1 MKARLTMLLT
11 CLFLVVGGVFSQ
23 TKVNGTVTSQDDGQP
38 VIGASVLVVGTQEGT
53 VTDFN
58 GKFSLTLPDGK
69 KMLRITYVGMEPL
82 EVSARPNMRIM
93 LTSNRQALDEVIVV
107 AYGTAK
113 RSAFTGAAT
122 SLKADQI
129 SRRQVSS
136 ALDALSGAASGVQV
150 TQYTGQPGVDPDIR
164 VRGIG
169 SMSASNK
176 PLYVVDGVPYDGKI
190 TSINPA
196 DIESMSVL
204 KDASA
209 SAIYGARGANG
220 VVIITTKSAKRG
232 EDAKVT
238 FDARWGS
245 NSRGVPNYDVLEN
258 AGDYYEKYYRA
269 LYNQNFYSAAGGD
282 EAAAHAFAN
291 KNLFSNLGAKV
302 FTVPEGQ
309 LLIGS
314 NFKLN
319 PNATLGYQEGDY
331 YYTPDDWYDEM
342 YNTGNLRQ
350 EYNATVSGS
359 TDRLTYYMSMGVLDE
374 KGIINSSD
382 YRRYTGR
389 LSADYQAK
397 SWLKVGANFGYS
409 FEKQAY
415 PGAQNSWGSSGNSFY
430 VADNIAPIYPMYVRN
445 ADGTVKVDDMG
456 ITVMDT
462 GTNTP
467 WKRKFSA
474 GNPLIDLSLNSYNQ
488 ERSAVNAKAFALINL
503 PLDGLRLNVNT
514 NVNVSDTR
522 ENNLYNPYY
531 GSSSSSGGSVNVNH
545 YRRIGNNNQ
554 FLLTYQHSFGDH
566 NVDLLAG
573 HENYHMK
580 YQKLET
586 AKQNLYLGNV
596 AELDNA
602 ISYPSSPVSNTIDY
616 STVGWLFRAQ
626 YNYQEKY
633 FASASY
639 RRDASS
645 RFADGHKWGNF
656 GSFGVAWLISKEKFM
671 ESTKSWLNELKFKA
685 SIGSQGND
693 ALMYS
698 GELNYYPAEDRYK
711 VSDVNG
717 TPVPVF
723 DGYKGNRDIS
733 WETSISTNIG
743 IEFSL
748 LKNRLNG
755 SIEYYNRTTKDMLYY
770 RPVAVSL
777 GYDSYPVN
785 EGSMY
790 NRGMEL
796 QLSGTVFKA
805 KNVSVELNAN
815 MTTLKNKITSYPTV
829 YKGSMMIREEGGSIY
844 ESYIRSYAGVWHGND
859 SEYSFAADFDKSTLT
874 LGDGLYYVDPD
885 NGDFTVTNVYND
897 AKQAHHGSTAPK
909 AYGGFGLTAAAYGFD
924 FSMQFAYQLGGKVY
938 DHKYQGLMSSNGGTG
953 HNWSVDINDAWS
965 PQNPTSN
972 IPRLDTGVDD
982 DQRVSDRF
990 LISSNYLCL
999 NNITLGY
1006 TLPKKLVSKA
1016 YLTNVRVYVTGDN
1029 LALWTKRK
1037 GLDPRRSL
1045 AMGVSTLSGGYS
1057 DTYAGL
1063 KTISGGISVTF

>member
-1 MKARLTMLLT
+1 MILASM
-11 CLFLVVGGVFSQ
+11 FLMVGVALAQ
-23 TKVNGTVTSQDDGQP
+23 TKVSGTVTSQEDGQP
-38 VIGASVLVVGTQEGT
+38 VIGASVLVVGTQVGT
-53 VTDFN
+53 VTDAD
-58 GKFSLTLPDGK
+58 GKFSLTCPAGK
-69 KMLRITYVGMEPL
+69 STLRITYVGMEPL
-82 EVSARPNMRIM
+82 EVSARPNMRIV
-93 LTSNRQALDEVIVV
+93 LTSDQTALDEVLVV

-122 SLKADQI
+122 QVKSDVI

-136 ALDALSGAASGVQV
+136 ALDALAGAASGVQV
-150 TQYTGQPGVDPDIR
+150 TQYNGQPGTDPTIR

-169 SMSASNK
+169 SLSASSN

-238 FDARWGS
+238 FNARLGV
-245 NSRGVPNYDVLEN
+245 NKRGVPNYDVLED

-269 LYNQNFYSAAGGD
+269 LYNEKFYSAAGGD
-282 EAAAHAFAN
+282 VAAAHAYAN
-291 KNLFSNLGAKV
+291 NNLFSQLGAKV
-302 FTVPEGQ
+302 FTVPTGET
-309 LLIGS
+309 LIGT

-319 PNATLGYQEGDY
+319 PNAKLGYVEGNY

-342 YNTGNLRQ
+342 YNNNNLRQ
-350 EYNATVSGS
+350 EYNATVSGA
-359 TDRLTYYMSMGVLDE
+359 TDRMTYYMSLGMLDE
-374 KGIINSSD
+374 KGIINSSE

-397 SWLKVGANFGYS
+397 EWLKVGANFGYA
-409 FEKQAY
+409 FEKQGA

-430 VADNIAPIYPMYVRN
+430 IADNIAPIYPLYVRN
-445 ADGTVKVDDMG
+445 ADGTNKIDDMG

-462 GTNTP
+462 GTNTN

-474 GNPLIDLSLNSYNQ
+474 GNPLIDLTLNSYNL
-488 ERSAVNAKAFALINL
+488 ERSSINAKGFALIDL
-503 PLDGLRLNVNT
+503 PLEGLRFNANISA
-514 NVNVSDTR
+514 NIYDIR
-522 ENNLYNPYY
+522 ENNLYNPHY
-531 GSSSSSGGSVNVNH
+531 GTSSSSGGSVNVGH
-545 YRRIGNNNQ
+545 YRRIGINHQ
-554 FLLTYQHSFGDH
+554 YLLTYQHSFGDH

-573 HENYHMK
+573 YENYHMK
-580 YQKLET
+580 YQTLET
-586 AKQNLYLGNV
+586 SKQNLYLDNV

-602 ISYPSSPVSNTIDY
+602 IAYPSSPVSNTIDY
-616 STVGWLFRAQ
+616 TTCGWLFRAQ

-639 RRDASS
+639 RRDGSS
-645 RFADGHKWGNF
+645 RFASGHKWGNF
-656 GSFGVAWLISKEKFM
+656 GSFGVAWMISKENFM
-671 ESTKSWLNELKFKA
+671 ESTKSWLNELKIKA
-685 SIGSQGND
+685 SIGQQGND
-693 ALMYS
+693 ALMYD
-698 GELNYYPAEDRYK
+698 GALNYYPAEDRYK

-717 TPVPVF
+717 IAVPVF
-723 DGYKGNRDIS
+723 DAYKGNRDIT
-733 WETSISTNIG
+733 WETSTSTNIG
-743 IEFSL
+743 IEFSMF
-748 LKNRLNG
+748 KNRLSG
-755 SIEYYNRTTKDMLYY
+755 SIEYYNRSTKDMLYY

-790 NRGMEL
+790 NRGVEV
-796 QLSGTVFKA
+796 QLSGTVFKT
-805 KNVSVELNAN
+805 KDVSVELNAN
-815 MTTLKNKITSYPTV
+815 LTTLKNKITEYPQV
-829 YKGSMMIREEGGSIY
+829 MKGSMLIREEGGSIY
-844 ESYIRSYAGVWHGND
+844 ESYLKSYAGVWHGD
-859 SEYSFAADFDKSTLT
+859 ESEYSFGKDFDKSTLV

-885 NGDFTVTNVYND
+885 NGDYTVTNVYND
-897 AKQAHHGSTAPK
+897 AKQAHQGSTAPK
-909 AYGGFGLTAAAYGFD
+909 AYGGFGLTATAYGFD
-924 FSMQFAYQLGGKVY
+924 FSVQFAYQLGGRLY

-953 HNWSVDINDAWS
+953 HNWSTDINNAWS
-965 PQNPTSN
+965 PENPNSN
-972 IPRLDTGVDD
+972 VPRLDTGVDD
-982 DQRVSDRF
+982 EQRNSNRF
-990 LISSNYLCL
+990 LVSSNYLCM

-1006 TLPKKLVSKA
+1006 TLPKKWLSAIK
-1016 YLTNVRVYVTGDN
+1016 LSNVRVYITGDN
-1029 LALWTKRK
+1029 LALWSKRK

-1045 AMGVSTLSGGYS
+1045 TMGVSTLGGGYS

>member
-1 MKARLTMLLT
+1 MEKRLTMLLVG
-11 CLFLVVGGVFSQ
+11 LFLLVGGAFSQ
-23 TKVNGTVTSQDDGQP
+23 TKVSGTVVSQDDMQP
-38 VIGASVLVVGTQEGT
+38 VIGASVLVVGTTTGT
-53 VTDFN
+53 VTN
-58 GKFSLTLPDGK
+58 AQGKFTLTVPEGK
-69 KMLRITYVGMEPL
+69 KTLRISYVGMETL
-82 EVSARPNMRIM
+82 EVSARPNMKIV
-93 LTSNRQALDEVIVV
+93 LTSDQAALDEVIVV

-113 RSAFTGAAT
+113 KSAFTGAAT
-122 SLKADQI
+122 QLDESVI
-129 SRRQVSS
+129 GRRQVSS

-150 TQYTGQPGVDPDIR
+150 TQYTGQPGSDPTIR

-169 SMSASNK
+169 SLSASSN

-220 VVIITTKSAKRG
+220 VVIITTKTAKRG
-232 EDAKVT
+232 QEAKVT

-245 NSRGVPNYDVLEN
+245 NSRGVPNYDVLSN

-269 LYNQNFYSAAGGD
+269 LYNERFYSAAGGD
-282 EAAAHAFAN
+282 VAAAHAYAN
-291 KNLFSNLGAKV
+291 SNLYSNLGAKV
-302 FTVPEGQ
+302 YTVPAGET
-309 LLIGS
+309 LIGT

-319 PNATLGYQEGDY
+319 PNATLGYKEGNY

-359 TDRLTYYMSMGVLDE
+359 NERMTYYMSLGMLDE
-374 KGIINSSD
+374 KGIINSSN

-397 SWLKVGANFGYS
+397 EWLKVGANMGYA
-409 FEKQAY
+409 FEKQGS
-415 PGAQNSWGSSGNSFY
+415 PTSQNAWGSSGNSFY
-430 VADNIAPIYPMYVRN
+430 VADNIAPIYPLYVRN
-445 ADGTVKVDDMG
+445 ADGSNKIDDMG

-474 GNPLIDLSLNSYNQ
+474 GNPLIDLSLNSYNL
-488 ERSAVNAKAFALINL
+488 ERSSINSKAYALIDL
-503 PLDGLRLNVNT
+503 PLEGLRFNT
-514 NVNVSDTR
+514 NVNANVYDIR

-531 GSSSSSGGSVNVNH
+531 GASSSSGGSVNVNH
-545 YRRIGNNNQ
+545 YRRIGINSQ

-566 NVDLLAG
+566 NVDVLAG

-580 YQKLET
+580 YQQLET
-586 AKQNLYLGNV
+586 AKQKLYLGDA

-602 ISYPSSPVSNTIDY
+602 ISYPSAPTSNTVDY
-616 STVGWLFRAQ
+616 ATLGWLFRAQ

-633 FASASY
+633 FASVSY

-656 GSFGVAWLISKEKFM
+656 GSFGAAWLISKEAFM
-671 ESTKSWLNELKFKA
+671 ESTQSWLNELKLKA

-693 ALMYS
+693 ALMYD

-723 DGYKGNRDIS
+723 DSYKGNRDIT
-733 WETSISTNIG
+733 WETSISTNLG

-748 LKNRLNG
+748 FKNRLSG

-770 RPVAVSL
+770 RPVAVSM

-790 NRGMEL
+790 NRGVEI
-796 QLSGTVFKA
+796 QLNGVVYKDQ
-805 KNVSVELNAN
+805 NISVELNAN
-815 MTTLKNKITSYPTV
+815 LTTLKNKITSYPTV
-829 YKGSMMIREEGGSIY
+829 MKGSMLIREEGGSIY
-844 ESYIRSYAGVWHGND
+844 ESYLRSYAGVWHGD
-859 SEYSFAADFDKSTLT
+859 ASEYSFNDKFDKSTLT
-874 LGDGLYYVDPD
+874 LGDALYYCDPD
-885 NGDFTVTNVYND
+885 EGDYNVTNVYTD
-897 AKQAHHGSTAPK
+897 AKQAHQGSTAPK
-909 AYGGFGLTAAAYGFD
+909 AYGGFGLNATAYGFD
-924 FSMQFAYQLGGKVY
+924 LSMQFAYQLGGKLY

-953 HNWSVDINDAWS
+953 HNWSTDIADAWS
-965 PQNPTSN
+965 PENPYSN
-972 IPRLDTGVDD
+972 VPRIDTGVNDSQDD
-982 DQRVSDRF
+982 SDRF
-990 LISSNYLCL
+990 LISSNYLSL
-999 NNITLGY
+999 NNVTLGY
-1006 TLPKKLVSKA
+1006 TLPKNLVQKMGIAS
-1016 YLTNVRVYVTGDN
+1016 LRVYVAGDN
-1029 LALWTKRK
+1029 LALWSKRK

-1045 AMGVSTLSGGYS
+1045 TMGVTTLGGGYS
-1057 DTYAGL
+1057 DTYAAL

>member
-1 MKARLTMLLT
+1 MKQRLTMILASM
-11 CLFLVVGGVFSQ
+11 FLMVGVALAQ
-23 TKVNGTVTSQDDGQP
+23 TKVSGTVTSQEDGQP
-38 VIGASVLVVGTQEGT
+38 VIGASVLVVGTQVGT
-53 VTDFN
+53 VTDAD
-58 GKFSLTLPDGK
+58 GKFSLTCPAGK
-69 KMLRITYVGMEPL
+69 STLRITYVGMEPL
-82 EVSARPNMRIM
+82 EVSARPNMRIV
-93 LTSNRQALDEVIVV
+93 LTSDQTALDEVLVV

-122 SLKADQI
+122 QVKSDVI

-136 ALDALSGAASGVQV
+136 ALDALAGAASGVQV
-150 TQYTGQPGVDPDIR
+150 TQYNGQPGTDPTIR

-169 SMSASNK
+169 SLSASSN

-238 FDARWGS
+238 FNARLGV
-245 NSRGVPNYDVLEN
+245 NKRGVPNYDVLED

-269 LYNQNFYSAAGGD
+269 LYNEKFYSAAGGD
-282 EAAAHAFAN
+282 VAAAHAYAN
-291 KNLFSNLGAKV
+291 NNLFSQLGAKV
-302 FTVPEGQ
+302 FTVPTGET
-309 LLIGS
+309 LIGT

-319 PNATLGYQEGDY
+319 PNAKLGYVEGNY

-342 YNTGNLRQ
+342 YNNNNLRQ
-350 EYNATVSGS
+350 EYNATVSGA
-359 TDRLTYYMSMGVLDE
+359 TDRMTYYMSLGMLDE
-374 KGIINSSD
+374 KGIINSSE

-397 SWLKVGANFGYS
+397 EWLKVGANFGYA
-409 FEKQAY
+409 FEKQGA

-430 VADNIAPIYPMYVRN
+430 IADNIAPIYPLYVRN
-445 ADGTVKVDDMG
+445 ADGTNKIDDMG

-462 GTNTP
+462 GTNTN

-474 GNPLIDLSLNSYNQ
+474 GNPLIDLTLNSYNL
-488 ERSAVNAKAFALINL
+488 ERSSINAKGFALIDL
-503 PLDGLRLNVNT
+503 PLEGLRFNANISA
-514 NVNVSDTR
+514 NIYDIR
-522 ENNLYNPYY
+522 ENNLYNPHY
-531 GSSSSSGGSVNVNH
+531 GTSSSSGGSVNVGH
-545 YRRIGNNNQ
+545 YRRIGINHQ
-554 FLLTYQHSFGDH
+554 YLLTYQHSFGDH

-573 HENYHMK
+573 YENYHMK
-580 YQKLET
+580 YQTLET
-586 AKQNLYLGNV
+586 SKQNLYLDNV

-602 ISYPSSPVSNTIDY
+602 IAYPSSPVSNTIDY
-616 STVGWLFRAQ
+616 TTCGWLFRAQ

-639 RRDASS
+639 RRDGSS
-645 RFADGHKWGNF
+645 RFASGHKWGNF
-656 GSFGVAWLISKEKFM
+656 GSFGVAWMISKENFM
-671 ESTKSWLNELKFKA
+671 ESTKSWLNELKIKA
-685 SIGSQGND
+685 SIGQQGND
-693 ALMYS
+693 ALMYD
-698 GELNYYPAEDRYK
+698 GALNYYPAEDRYK

-717 TPVPVF
+717 IAVPVF
-723 DGYKGNRDIS
+723 DAYKGNRDIT
-733 WETSISTNIG
+733 WETSTSTNIG
-743 IEFSL
+743 IEFSMF
-748 LKNRLNG
+748 KNRLSG
-755 SIEYYNRTTKDMLYY
+755 SIEYYNRSTKDMLYY

-790 NRGMEL
+790 NRGVEV
-796 QLSGTVFKA
+796 QLSGTVFKT
-805 KNVSVELNAN
+805 KDVSVELNAN
-815 MTTLKNKITSYPTV
+815 LTTLKNKITEYPQV
-829 YKGSMMIREEGGSIY
+829 MKGSMLIREEGGSIY
-844 ESYIRSYAGVWHGND
+844 ESYLKSYAGVWHGD
-859 SEYSFAADFDKSTLT
+859 ESEYSFGKDFDKSTLV

-885 NGDFTVTNVYND
+885 NGDYTVTNVYND
-897 AKQAHHGSTAPK
+897 AKQAHQGSTAPK
-909 AYGGFGLTAAAYGFD
+909 AYGGFGLTATAYGFD
-924 FSMQFAYQLGGKVY
+924 FSVQFAYQLGGRLY

-953 HNWSVDINDAWS
+953 HNWSTDINNAWS
-965 PQNPTSN
+965 PENPNSN
-972 IPRLDTGVDD
+972 VPRLDTGVDD
-982 DQRVSDRF
+982 EQRNSNRF
-990 LISSNYLCL
+990 LVSSNYLCM

-1006 TLPKKLVSKA
+1006 TLPKKWLSAIK
-1016 YLTNVRVYVTGDN
+1016 LSNVRVYITGDN
-1029 LALWTKRK
+1029 LALWSKRK

-1045 AMGVSTLSGGYS
+1045 TMGVSTLGGGYS

>member
-1 MKARLTMLLT
+1 MKQRLTMILASM
-11 CLFLVVGGVFSQ
+11 FLMVGVALAQ
-23 TKVNGTVTSQDDGQP
+23 TKVSGTVTSQEDGQP
-38 VIGASVLVVGTQEGT
+38 VIGASVLVVGTQVGT
-53 VTDFN
+53 VTDAD
-58 GKFSLTLPDGK
+58 GKFSLTCPAGK
-69 KMLRITYVGMEPL
+69 STLRITYVGMEPL
-82 EVSARPNMRIM
+82 EVSARPNMRIV
-93 LTSNRQALDEVIVV
+93 LTSDQTALDEVLVV

-122 SLKADQI
+122 QVKSDVI

-136 ALDALSGAASGVQV
+136 ALDALAGAASGVQV
-150 TQYTGQPGVDPDIR
+150 TQYNGQPGTDPTIR

-169 SMSASNK
+169 SLSASSN

-238 FDARWGS
+238 FNARLGV
-245 NSRGVPNYDVLEN
+245 NKRGVPNYDVLED

-269 LYNQNFYSAAGGD
+269 LYNEKFYSAAGGD
-282 EAAAHAFAN
+282 VAAAHAYAN
-291 KNLFSNLGAKV
+291 NNLFSQLGAKV
-302 FTVPEGQ
+302 FTVPTGET
-309 LLIGS
+309 LIGT

-319 PNATLGYQEGDY
+319 PNAKLGYVEGNY

-342 YNTGNLRQ
+342 YNNNNLRQ
-350 EYNATVSGS
+350 EYNATVSGA
-359 TDRLTYYMSMGVLDE
+359 TDRMTYYMSLGMLDE
-374 KGIINSSD
+374 KGIINSSE

-397 SWLKVGANFGYS
+397 EWLKVGANFGYA
-409 FEKQAY
+409 FEKQGA

-430 VADNIAPIYPMYVRN
+430 IADNIAPIYPLYVRN
-445 ADGTVKVDDMG
+445 ADGTNKIDDMG

-462 GTNTP
+462 GTNTN

-474 GNPLIDLSLNSYNQ
+474 GNPLIDLTLNSYNL
-488 ERSAVNAKAFALINL
+488 ERSSINAKGFALIDL
-503 PLDGLRLNVNT
+503 PLEGLRFNANISA
-514 NVNVSDTR
+514 NIYDIR
-522 ENNLYNPYY
+522 ENNLYNPHY
-531 GSSSSSGGSVNVNH
+531 GTSSSSGGSVNVGH
-545 YRRIGNNNQ
+545 YRRIGINHQ
-554 FLLTYQHSFGDH
+554 YLLTYQHSFGDH

-573 HENYHMK
+573 YENYHMK
-580 YQKLET
+580 YQTLET
-586 AKQNLYLGNV
+586 SKQNLYLDNV

-602 ISYPSSPVSNTIDY
+602 IAYPSSPVSNTIDY
-616 STVGWLFRAQ
+616 TTCGWLFRAQ

-639 RRDASS
+639 RRDGSS
-645 RFADGHKWGNF
+645 RFASGHKWGNF
-656 GSFGVAWLISKEKFM
+656 GSFGVAWMISKENFM
-671 ESTKSWLNELKFKA
+671 ESTKSWLNELKIKA
-685 SIGSQGND
+685 SIGQQGND
-693 ALMYS
+693 ALMYD
-698 GELNYYPAEDRYK
+698 GALNYYPAEDRYK

-717 TPVPVF
+717 IAVPVF
-723 DGYKGNRDIS
+723 DAYKGNRDIT
-733 WETSISTNIG
+733 WETSTSTNIG
-743 IEFSL
+743 IEFSMF
-748 LKNRLNG
+748 KNRLSG
-755 SIEYYNRTTKDMLYY
+755 SIEYYNRSTKDMLYY

-790 NRGMEL
+790 NRGVEV
-796 QLSGTVFKA
+796 QLSGTVFKT
-805 KNVSVELNAN
+805 KDVSVELNAN
-815 MTTLKNKITSYPTV
+815 LTTLKNKITEYPQV
-829 YKGSMMIREEGGSIY
+829 MKGSMLIREEGGSIY
-844 ESYIRSYAGVWHGND
+844 ESYLKSYAGVWHGD
-859 SEYSFAADFDKSTLT
+859 ESEYSFGKDFDKSTLV

-885 NGDFTVTNVYND
+885 NGDYTVTNVYND
-897 AKQAHHGSTAPK
+897 AKQAHQGSTAPK
-909 AYGGFGLTAAAYGFD
+909 AYGGFGLTATAYGFD
-924 FSMQFAYQLGGKVY
+924 FSVQFAYQLGGRLY

-953 HNWSVDINDAWS
+953 HNWSTDINNAWS
-965 PQNPTSN
+965 PENPNSN
-972 IPRLDTGVDD
+972 VPRLDTGVDD
-982 DQRVSDRF
+982 DQRNSNRF
-990 LISSNYLCL
+990 LVSSNYLCM

-1006 TLPKKLVSKA
+1006 TLPKKWLSAIK
-1016 YLTNVRVYVTGDN
+1016 LSNVRVYITGDN
-1029 LALWTKRK
+1029 LALWSKRK

-1045 AMGVSTLSGGYS
+1045 TMGVSTLGGGYS

>member
-1 MKARLTMLLT
+1 MILASM
-11 CLFLVVGGVFSQ
+11 FLMVGVALAQ
-23 TKVNGTVTSQDDGQP
+23 TKVSGTVTSQEDGQP
-38 VIGASVLVVGTQEGT
+38 VIGASVLVVGTQVGT
-53 VTDFN
+53 VTDAD
-58 GKFSLTLPDGK
+58 GKFSLTCPAGK
-69 KMLRITYVGMEPL
+69 STLRITYVGMEPL
-82 EVSARPNMRIM
+82 EVSARPNMRIV
-93 LTSNRQALDEVIVV
+93 LTSDQTALDEVLVV

-122 SLKADQI
+122 QVKSDVI

-136 ALDALSGAASGVQV
+136 ALDALAGAASGVQV
-150 TQYTGQPGVDPDIR
+150 TQYNGQPGTDPTIR

-169 SMSASNK
+169 SLSASSN

-238 FDARWGS
+238 FNARLGV
-245 NSRGVPNYDVLEN
+245 NKRGVPNYDVLED

-269 LYNQNFYSAAGGD
+269 LYNEKFYSAAGGD
-282 EAAAHAFAN
+282 VAAAHAYAN
-291 KNLFSNLGAKV
+291 NNLFSQLGAKV
-302 FTVPEGQ
+302 FTVPTGET
-309 LLIGS
+309 LIGT

-319 PNATLGYQEGDY
+319 PNAKLGYVEGNY

-342 YNTGNLRQ
+342 YNNNNLRQ
-350 EYNATVSGS
+350 EYNATVSGA
-359 TDRLTYYMSMGVLDE
+359 TDRMTYYMSLGMLDE
-374 KGIINSSD
+374 KGIINSSE

-397 SWLKVGANFGYS
+397 EWLKVGANFGYA
-409 FEKQAY
+409 FEKQGA

-430 VADNIAPIYPMYVRN
+430 IADNIAPIYPLYVRN
-445 ADGTVKVDDMG
+445 ADGTNKIDDMG

-462 GTNTP
+462 GTDTN

-474 GNPLIDLSLNSYNQ
+474 GNPLIDLTLNSYNL
-488 ERSAVNAKAFALINL
+488 ERSSINAKGFALIDL
-503 PLDGLRLNVNT
+503 PLEGLRFNANISA
-514 NVNVSDTR
+514 NIYDIR
-522 ENNLYNPYY
+522 ENNLYNPHY
-531 GSSSSSGGSVNVNH
+531 GTSSSSGGSVNVGH
-545 YRRIGNNNQ
+545 YRRIGINHQ
-554 FLLTYQHSFGDH
+554 YLLTYQHSFGDH

-573 HENYHMK
+573 YENYHMK
-580 YQKLET
+580 YQTLET
-586 AKQNLYLGNV
+586 SKQNLYLDNV

-602 ISYPSSPVSNTIDY
+602 IAYPSSPVSNTIDY
-616 STVGWLFRAQ
+616 TTCGWLFRAQ

-639 RRDASS
+639 RRDGSS
-645 RFADGHKWGNF
+645 RFASGHKWGNF
-656 GSFGVAWLISKEKFM
+656 GSFGVAWMISKENFM
-671 ESTKSWLNELKFKA
+671 ESTKSWLNELKIKA
-685 SIGSQGND
+685 SIGQQGND
-693 ALMYS
+693 ALMYD
-698 GELNYYPAEDRYK
+698 GALNYYPAEDRYK

-717 TPVPVF
+717 IAVPVF
-723 DGYKGNRDIS
+723 DAYKGNRDIT
-733 WETSISTNIG
+733 WETSTSTNIG
-743 IEFSL
+743 IEFSMF
-748 LKNRLNG
+748 KNRLSG
-755 SIEYYNRTTKDMLYY
+755 SIEYYNRSTKDMLYY

-790 NRGMEL
+790 NRGVEV
-796 QLSGTVFKA
+796 QLSGTVFKT
-805 KNVSVELNAN
+805 KDVSVELNAN
-815 MTTLKNKITSYPTV
+815 LTTLKNKITEYPQV
-829 YKGSMMIREEGGSIY
+829 MKGSMLIREEGGSIY
-844 ESYIRSYAGVWHGND
+844 ESYLKSYAGVWHGD
-859 SEYSFAADFDKSTLT
+859 ESEYSFGKDFDKSTLV

-885 NGDFTVTNVYND
+885 NGDYTVTNVYND
-897 AKQAHHGSTAPK
+897 AKQAHQGSTAPK
-909 AYGGFGLTAAAYGFD
+909 AYGGFGLTATAYGFD
-924 FSMQFAYQLGGKVY
+924 FSVQFAYQLGGRLY

-953 HNWSVDINDAWS
+953 HNWSTDINNAWS
-965 PQNPTSN
+965 PENPNSN
-972 IPRLDTGVDD
+972 VPRLDTGVDD
-982 DQRVSDRF
+982 DQRNSNRF
-990 LISSNYLCL
+990 LVSSNYLCM

-1006 TLPKKLVSKA
+1006 TLPKKWLSAIK
-1016 YLTNVRVYVTGDN
+1016 LSNVRVYITGDN
-1029 LALWTKRK
+1029 LALWSKRK

-1045 AMGVSTLSGGYS
+1045 TMGVSTLGGGYS

>member
-1 MKARLTMLLT
+1 MKQRLTMILASM
-11 CLFLVVGGVFSQ
+11 FLMVGVALAQ
-23 TKVNGTVTSQDDGQP
+23 TKVSGTVTSQEDGQP
-38 VIGASVLVVGTQEGT
+38 VIGASVLVVGTQVGT
-53 VTDFN
+53 VTDAD
-58 GKFSLTLPDGK
+58 GKFSLTCPAGK
-69 KMLRITYVGMEPL
+69 STLRITYVGMEPL
-82 EVSARPNMRIM
+82 EVSARPNMRIV
-93 LTSNRQALDEVIVV
+93 LTSDQTALDEVLVV

-122 SLKADQI
+122 QVKSDVI

-136 ALDALSGAASGVQV
+136 ALDALAGAASGVQV
-150 TQYTGQPGVDPDIR
+150 TQYNGQPGTDPTIR

-169 SMSASNK
+169 SLSASSN

-238 FDARWGS
+238 FNARLGV
-245 NSRGVPNYDVLEN
+245 NKRGVPNYDVLED

-269 LYNQNFYSAAGGD
+269 LYNEKFYSAAGGD
-282 EAAAHAFAN
+282 VAN
-291 KNLFSNLGAKV
+291 NNLFSQLGAKV
-302 FTVPEGQ
+302 FTVPTGET
-309 LLIGS
+309 LIGT

-319 PNATLGYQEGDY
+319 PNAKLGYVEGNY

-342 YNTGNLRQ
+342 YNNNNLRQ
-350 EYNATVSGS
+350 EYNATVSGA
-359 TDRLTYYMSMGVLDE
+359 TDRMTYYMSLGMLDE
-374 KGIINSSD
+374 KGIINSSE

-397 SWLKVGANFGYS
+397 EWLKVGANFGYA
-409 FEKQAY
+409 FEKQGA

-430 VADNIAPIYPMYVRN
+430 IADNIAPIYPLYVRN
-445 ADGTVKVDDMG
+445 ADGTNKIDDMG

-462 GTNTP
+462 GTNTN

-474 GNPLIDLSLNSYNQ
+474 GNPLIDLTLNSYNL
-488 ERSAVNAKAFALINL
+488 ERSSINAKGFALIDL
-503 PLDGLRLNVNT
+503 PLEGLRFNANISA
-514 NVNVSDTR
+514 NIYDIR
-522 ENNLYNPYY
+522 ENNLYNPHY
-531 GSSSSSGGSVNVNH
+531 GTSSSSGGSVNVGH
-545 YRRIGNNNQ
+545 YRRIGINHQ
-554 FLLTYQHSFGDH
+554 YLLTYQHSFGDH

-573 HENYHMK
+573 YENYHMK
-580 YQKLET
+580 YQTLET
-586 AKQNLYLGNV
+586 SKQNLYLDNV

-602 ISYPSSPVSNTIDY
+602 IAYPSSPVSNTIDY
-616 STVGWLFRAQ
+616 TTCGWLFRAQ

-639 RRDASS
+639 RRDGSS
-645 RFADGHKWGNF
+645 RFASGHKWGNF
-656 GSFGVAWLISKEKFM
+656 GSFGVAWMISKENFM
-671 ESTKSWLNELKFKA
+671 ESTKSWLNELKIKA
-685 SIGSQGND
+685 SIGQQGND
-693 ALMYS
+693 ALMYD
-698 GELNYYPAEDRYK
+698 GALNYYPAEDRYK

-717 TPVPVF
+717 IAVPVF
-723 DGYKGNRDIS
+723 DAYKGNRDIT
-733 WETSISTNIG
+733 WETSTSTNIG
-743 IEFSL
+743 IEFSMF
-748 LKNRLNG
+748 KNRLSG
-755 SIEYYNRTTKDMLYY
+755 SIEYYNRSTKDMLYY

-790 NRGMEL
+790 NRGVEV
-796 QLSGTVFKA
+796 QLSGTVFKT
-805 KNVSVELNAN
+805 KDVSVELNAN
-815 MTTLKNKITSYPTV
+815 LTTLKNKITEYPQV
-829 YKGSMMIREEGGSIY
+829 MKGSMLIREEGGSIY
-844 ESYIRSYAGVWHGND
+844 ESYLKSYAGVWHGD
-859 SEYSFAADFDKSTLT
+859 ESEYSFGKDFDKSTLV

-885 NGDFTVTNVYND
+885 NGDYTVTNVYND
-897 AKQAHHGSTAPK
+897 AKQAHQGSTAPK
-909 AYGGFGLTAAAYGFD
+909 AYGGFGLTATAYGFD
-924 FSMQFAYQLGGKVY
+924 FSVQFAYQLGGRLY

-953 HNWSVDINDAWS
+953 HNWSTDINNAWS
-965 PQNPTSN
+965 PENPNSN
-972 IPRLDTGVDD
+972 VPRLDTGVDD
-982 DQRVSDRF
+982 EQRNSNRF
-990 LISSNYLCL
+990 LVSSNYLCM

-1006 TLPKKLVSKA
+1006 TLPKKWLSAIK
-1016 YLTNVRVYVTGDN
+1016 LSNVRVYITGDN
-1029 LALWTKRK
+1029 LALWSKRK

-1045 AMGVSTLSGGYS
+1045 TMGVSTLGGGYS

>member
-1 MKARLTMLLT
+1 
-11 CLFLVVGGVFSQ
+11 
-23 TKVNGTVTSQDDGQP
+23 
-38 VIGASVLVVGTQEGT
+38 
-53 VTDFN
+53 
-58 GKFSLTLPDGK
+58 
-69 KMLRITYVGMEPL
+69 MEPL
-82 EVSARPNMRIM
+82 EVSARPNMRIV
-93 LTSNRQALDEVIVV
+93 LTSDQTALDEVLVV

-122 SLKADQI
+122 QVKSDVI

-136 ALDALSGAASGVQV
+136 ALDALAGAASGVQV
-150 TQYTGQPGVDPDIR
+150 TQYNGQPGTDPTIR

-169 SMSASNK
+169 SLSASSN

-238 FDARWGS
+238 FNARLGV
-245 NSRGVPNYDVLEN
+245 NKRGVPNYDVLED

-269 LYNQNFYSAAGGD
+269 LYNEKFYSAAGGD
-282 EAAAHAFAN
+282 VAAAHAYAN
-291 KNLFSNLGAKV
+291 NNLFSQLGAKV
-302 FTVPEGQ
+302 FTVPTGET
-309 LLIGS
+309 LIGT

-319 PNATLGYQEGDY
+319 PNAKLGYVEGNY

-342 YNTGNLRQ
+342 YNNNNLRQ
-350 EYNATVSGS
+350 EYNATVSGA
-359 TDRLTYYMSMGVLDE
+359 TDRMTYYMSLGMLDE
-374 KGIINSSD
+374 KGIINSSE

-397 SWLKVGANFGYS
+397 EWLKVGANFGYA
-409 FEKQAY
+409 FEKQGA

-430 VADNIAPIYPMYVRN
+430 IADNIAPIYPLYVRN
-445 ADGTVKVDDMG
+445 ADGTNKIDDMG

-462 GTNTP
+462 GTNTN

-474 GNPLIDLSLNSYNQ
+474 GNPLIDLTLNSYNL
-488 ERSAVNAKAFALINL
+488 ERSSINAKGFALIDL
-503 PLDGLRLNVNT
+503 PLEGLRFNANISA
-514 NVNVSDTR
+514 NIYDIR
-522 ENNLYNPYY
+522 ENNLYNPHY
-531 GSSSSSGGSVNVNH
+531 GTSSSSGGSVNVGH
-545 YRRIGNNNQ
+545 YRRIGINHQ
-554 FLLTYQHSFGDH
+554 YLLTYQHSFGDH

-573 HENYHMK
+573 YENYHMK
-580 YQKLET
+580 YQTLET
-586 AKQNLYLGNV
+586 SKQNLYLDNV

-602 ISYPSSPVSNTIDY
+602 IAYPSSPVSNTIDY
-616 STVGWLFRAQ
+616 TTCGWLFRAQ

-639 RRDASS
+639 RRDGSS
-645 RFADGHKWGNF
+645 RFASGHKWGNF
-656 GSFGVAWLISKEKFM
+656 GSFGVAWMISKENFM
-671 ESTKSWLNELKFKA
+671 ESTKSWLNELKIKA
-685 SIGSQGND
+685 SIGQQGND
-693 ALMYS
+693 ALMYD
-698 GELNYYPAEDRYK
+698 GALNYYPAEDRYK

-717 TPVPVF
+717 IAVPVF
-723 DGYKGNRDIS
+723 DAYKGNRDIT
-733 WETSISTNIG
+733 WETSTSTNIG
-743 IEFSL
+743 IEFSMF
-748 LKNRLNG
+748 KNRLSG
-755 SIEYYNRTTKDMLYY
+755 SIEYYNRSTKDMLYY

-790 NRGMEL
+790 NRGVEV
-796 QLSGTVFKA
+796 QLSGTVFKT
-805 KNVSVELNAN
+805 KDVSVELNAN
-815 MTTLKNKITSYPTV
+815 LTTLKNKITEYPQV
-829 YKGSMMIREEGGSIY
+829 MKGSMLIREEGGSIY
-844 ESYIRSYAGVWHGND
+844 ESYLKSYAGVWHGD
-859 SEYSFAADFDKSTLT
+859 ESEYSFGKDFDKSTLV

-885 NGDFTVTNVYND
+885 NGDYTVTNVYND
-897 AKQAHHGSTAPK
+897 AKQAHQGSTAPK
-909 AYGGFGLTAAAYGFD
+909 AYGGFGLTATAYGFD
-924 FSMQFAYQLGGKVY
+924 FSVQFAYQLGGRLY

-953 HNWSVDINDAWS
+953 HNWSTDINNAWS
-965 PQNPTSN
+965 PENPNSN
-972 IPRLDTGVDD
+972 VPRLDTGVDD
-982 DQRVSDRF
+982 DQRNSNRF
-990 LISSNYLCL
+990 LVSSNYLCM

-1006 TLPKKLVSKA
+1006 TLPKKWLSAIK
-1016 YLTNVRVYVTGDN
+1016 LSNVRVYITGDN
-1029 LALWTKRK
+1029 LALWSKRK

-1045 AMGVSTLSGGYS
+1045 TMGVSTLGGGYS

>member
-1 MKARLTMLLT
+1 MKQRLTMFLA
-11 CLFLVVGGVFSQ
+11 CLFLMVGGVMAQ
-23 TKVNGTVTSQDDGQP
+23 TKVSGTVTSQEDGQP
-38 VIGASVLVVGTQEGT
+38 VIGASVLVVGTQVGT
-53 VTDFN
+53 VTDAD
-58 GKFSLTLPDGK
+58 GKFSLTVPAGK
-69 KMLRITYVGMEPL
+69 STLRITYVGMEPL
-82 EVSARPNMRIM
+82 EVSARPNMRIV
-93 LTSNRQALDEVIVV
+93 LTSDQTALDEVLVV

-122 SLKADQI
+122 QVKSEVI

-136 ALDALSGAASGVQV
+136 ALDALAGAASGVQV
-150 TQYTGQPGVDPDIR
+150 TQYTGQPGTDPTIR

-169 SMSASNK
+169 SLSASSN

-220 VVIITTKSAKRG
+220 VVIITTKTAKRG

-238 FDARWGS
+238 FNARWGV
-245 NSRGVPNYDVLEN
+245 NSRGVPNYDVLDN

-269 LYNQNFYSAAGGD
+269 LYNEKFYSAAGGD
-282 EAAAHAFAN
+282 AAAAHAYAN
-291 KNLFSNLGAKV
+291 SNLYSQLGAKV
-302 FTVPEGQ
+302 YTVPTGET
-309 LLIGS
+309 LIGT

-319 PNATLGYQEGDY
+319 PNAKLGYVEGNY

-342 YNTGNLRQ
+342 YNKNNLRQ
-350 EYNATVSGS
+350 EYNATVSGA
-359 TDRLTYYMSMGVLDE
+359 TDRLTYYMSLGMLDE

-397 SWLKVGANFGYS
+397 DWLKVGANFGYAY
-409 FEKQAY
+409 EKQGA

-430 VADNIAPIYPMYVRN
+430 IADNIAPIYPLYVRN
-445 ADGTVKVDDMG
+445 ADGTKKIDDMG

-462 GTNTP
+462 GTNTA

-474 GNPLIDLSLNSYNQ
+474 GNPLIDLTLNSYNI
-488 ERSAVNAKAFALINL
+488 ERSSINAKGFALIDL
-503 PLDGLRLNVNT
+503 PLEGLRFNANISANIHDV
-514 NVNVSDTR
+514 R

-545 YRRIGNNNQ
+545 YRRIGINNQ
-554 FLLTYQHSFGDH
+554 FLLTYQQSFGDH

-573 HENYHMK
+573 YENYHMK
-580 YQKLET
+580 YQRLET

-602 ISYPSSPVSNTIDY
+602 IAYPSSPVSNTVNY
-616 STVGWLFRAQ
+616 STCGWLFRAQ

-639 RRDASS
+639 RRDGSS

-656 GSFGVAWLISKEKFM
+656 GSFGVAWMISKEAFM
-671 ESTKSWLNELKFKA
+671 ESTKSWLNELKIKA
-685 SIGSQGND
+685 SIGQQGND
-693 ALMYS
+693 ALMYD
-698 GELNYYPAEDRYK
+698 GALNYYPAEDRYK

-717 TPVPVF
+717 IPVPVF
-723 DGYKGNRDIS
+723 DAYKGNRDIT
-733 WETSISTNIG
+733 WETSTSTNFG
-743 IEFSL
+743 IEFSMF
-748 LKNRLNG
+748 KNRLSG

-790 NRGMEL
+790 NRGIEL
-796 QLSGTVFKA
+796 QLNGTVYKS
-805 KNVSVELNAN
+805 KDISVELNAN
-815 MTTLKNKITSYPTV
+815 LTTLKNKITEYPEV
-829 YKGSMMIREEGGSIY
+829 MKGSMLIREEGGSIY
-844 ESYIRSYAGVWHGND
+844 ESYLKSYAGVWHGD
-859 SEYSFAADFDKSTLT
+859 ESEYSFAEDFDKSTLV

-885 NGDFTVTNVYND
+885 NGDYTVTNVYND
-897 AKQAHHGSTAPK
+897 AQQAHQGSTAPK
-909 AYGGFGLTAAAYGFD
+909 AYGGFGLTATAYGFD
-924 FSMQFAYQLGGKVY
+924 FSVQFAYQLGGKIY

-953 HNWSVDINDAWS
+953 HNWSTDIAGAWS
-965 PQNPTSN
+965 PENPTSN

-982 DQRVSDRF
+982 DQRNSNRF
-990 LISSNYLCL
+990 LISSNYLCM

-1006 TLPKKLVSKA
+1006 TLPKKWLSAIK
-1016 YLTNVRVYVTGDN
+1016 LSNIRVYVTADN
-1029 LALWTKRK
+1029 LALWSKRK

-1045 AMGVSTLSGGYS
+1045 TMGVSTLGGGYS